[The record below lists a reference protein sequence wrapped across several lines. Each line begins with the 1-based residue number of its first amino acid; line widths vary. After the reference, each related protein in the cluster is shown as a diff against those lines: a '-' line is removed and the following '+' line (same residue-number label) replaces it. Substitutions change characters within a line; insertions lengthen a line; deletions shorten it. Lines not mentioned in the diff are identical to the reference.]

1 MVLWNVLKT
10 NEIVIVKSNHLTHAT
25 YKERDQHVKTVQD
38 QANTVP
44 DIMQGNIYIYWS
56 LEEGE
61 GPGMLDGRGGGE
73 TNGDGE
79 GRAVVVVMT
88 TIGTN
93 LSFTPW
99 LLGQLSNKTHF
110 Q

>member
-1 MVLWNVLKT
+1 MMELNNSLAHIHSALS
-10 NEIVIVKSNHLTHAT
+10 EQIRS
-25 YKERDQHVKTVQD
+25 
-38 QANTVP
+38 